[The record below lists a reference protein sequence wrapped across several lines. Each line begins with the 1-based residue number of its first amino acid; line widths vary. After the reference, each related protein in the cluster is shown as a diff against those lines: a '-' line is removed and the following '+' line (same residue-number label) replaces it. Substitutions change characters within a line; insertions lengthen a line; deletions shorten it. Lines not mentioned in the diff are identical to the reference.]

1 MNEETRLG
9 GCPVPR
15 TRWSVLGAMMAVTMV
30 SVGPAPALVAVDA
43 VYVNGTVITVDASD
57 RIAQAVAVTGDRVQA
72 VGTDADIKALAG
84 PATRVVD
91 LAGKTLVP
99 GFVDAHS
106 HFPISGQIALYRVDV
121 NSPPIG
127 TVRNID
133 DIIQK
138 LKKKAEPTPKGE
150 WIVGVGYDDTLL
162 AEKRHPT
169 RSDLDRA
176 STEHPIL
183 VLHISLHLASANSMR
198 LKAANITRDAPDPK
212 GGEIRRDP
220 ATGEPDGVLVEL
232 SAWGLVYAKVPKL
245 TQAQNLEAIR
255 YAAREYAARG
265 VTTAQNGHLS
275 DAGELRHLVEAV
287 AQGQLPLRLVLWP
300 SLGMTK
306 AIAEGKVT
314 AALPDGRIKL
324 GATKLFADGSIQG
337 YTGYLSQPYHVPPPG
352 QGPDYRSHPT
362 MPRDQLAAIVKE
374 LHRAGRQVA
383 IHGNGDAAIDDIIHA
398 VADAQR
404 EFPRQDARHIV
415 NHAQMARD
423 DQLDRMKGLGITPS
437 FFVLHT
443 YYWGDRHRD
452 IFMGPARAARMSP
465 AKSAADRGMRF
476 TIHTDTP
483 VVPMDMLF
491 LIWAA
496 VSRRSTSGQV
506 IGEAERLTPL
516 QALRAVTIDAAWQ
529 AFEERIKGSIEPG
542 KLADFVILS
551 DNPLRVPAA
560 IKDITVLETIV
571 GGKTVYRSP

>member
-1 MNEETRLG
+1 MNERKELRA
-9 GCPVPR
+9 
-15 TRWSVLGAMMAVTMV
+15 VLGTVMVVLLVGAMPFRAV
-30 SVGPAPALVAVDA
+30 AAVDT
-43 VYVNGTVITVDASD
+43 VYVNGTVVTVDASD

-72 VGTDADIKALAG
+72 VGTDAEITALAG
-84 PATRVVD
+84 PGTRVVD

-106 HFPISGQIALYRVDV
+106 HFPVSGQIALYRVDV

-127 TVRNID
+127 TVRTID
-133 DIIQK
+133 DIIEK
-138 LKKKAEPTPKGE
+138 LKKKAATTPKGE
-150 WIVGVGYDDTLL
+150 WVVGVGYDDTLL

-169 RSDLDRA
+169 RADLDKA
-176 STEHPIL
+176 STEHPIFL
-183 VLHISLHLASANSMR
+183 FHISLHLAVANSLG
-198 LKAANITRDAPDPK
+198 LKAANVTRDTPDPK

-232 SAWGLVYAKVPKL
+232 SAWAVVYAKVPKL
-245 TQAQNLEAIR
+245 TEAQNLEAIR

-275 DAGELRHLVEAV
+275 DADELKHLVDAV
-287 AQGQLPLRLVLWP
+287 AHGDLPLRLVLWP
-300 SLGMTK
+300 SLPITK

-314 AALPDGRIKL
+314 VALPDGRIGL

-337 YTGYLSQPYHVPPPG
+337 YTGYLSQPYHVPPSG
-352 QGPDYRSHPT
+352 KGADYRSHPT

-383 IHGNGDAAIDDIIHA
+383 IHGNGDAAIDDIIA
-398 VADAQR
+398 AIADAQR

-415 NHAQMARD
+415 NHAQMTRE
-423 DQLDRMKGLGITPS
+423 DQLDRMKALDITPS

-452 IFMGPARAARMSP
+452 IFMGPTRAARMSP

-476 TIHTDTP
+476 SIHTDTP

-491 LIWAA
+491 LMWAA
-496 VSRRSTSGQV
+496 VNRRSTSDQI
-506 IGEAERLTPL
+506 IGEAQRITPR

-529 AFEERIKGSIEPG
+529 AFEETIKGSIEPG

-551 DNPLRVPAA
+551 ENPLRVPAA
-560 IKDITVLETIV
+560 IKDVKVLETIV
-571 GGKTVYRSP
+571 GGKTVYKAP